1 MRHRYSDHRPTT
13 SPGLTLIVRLVQVL
27 VGLFFIFSGCT
38 KGIDPMGTGLK
49 IMEYLGLAGQSI
61 DLSLATYLAV
71 GLNVLEAL
79 LGTLLLLGIGRRWVS
94 IATLVLMVPMT
105 CLTLY
110 IYIANP
116 VADCGCFGDALKI
129 SNGATFWKNV
139 VLLLLLTLLV
149 RHRDALYALR
159 SMSAQVVTGATM
171 ALVLLSFNIYPLLY
185 LPTID
190 FRPYKVGTPIS
201 HFYEQPADD
210 GMRYIYER
218 GGEERT
224 LTTDELAT
232 IDSTWTYVRY
242 EELAAKPAHERESE
256 ADLILLDA
264 QGEEVGHH
272 LAATDAQALLYI
284 TYDIDRMSEEQL
296 RLGLELQERAHH
308 PVTLVITTPIDRLLE
323 SHPRIDLIRRYG
335 RVLFMDLK
343 MAQTLIRSNPGLV
356 VIHDGVLSDK
366 LSYVSLRFAVQDRHF
381 LAHLFRHPQLTSI
394 LTE

>member
-1 MRHRYSDHRPTT
+1 MRHRYSDHRPAT

-49 IMEYLGLAGQSI
+49 IMEYLGLWGMSV

-79 LGTLLLLGIGRRWVS
+79 LGTFLLLGIGRRWTP
-94 IATLVLMVPMT
+94 IATLILMVPMT

-129 SNGATFWKNV
+129 SNEATFWKNV
-139 VLLLLLTLLV
+139 VLLLLLILLV
-149 RHRDALYALR
+149 RHRNALYALR
-159 SMSAQVVTGATM
+159 SQRAQVITGVVMVTI
-171 ALVLLSFNIYPLLY
+171 LISFNIYPLLY

-201 HFYEQPADD
+201 HFYDRPADD

-218 GGEERT
+218 GGEERA

-232 IDSTWTYVRY
+232 VDSTWTYVRY

-264 QGEEVGHH
+264 QGEEVGHRF
-272 LAATDAQALLYI
+272 AAIDAQALLY
-284 TYDIDRMSEEQL
+284 DIDRLSEEQL
-296 RLGLELQERAHH
+296 YLGLELQQRAHH
-308 PVTLVITTPIDRLLE
+308 PVTLVVTSPLDRLE
-323 SHPRIDLIRRYG
+323 NHPRIDLIRRYG
-335 RVLFMDLK
+335 RILFMDQK

-381 LAHLFRHPQLTSI
+381 IAHLFRHPQLTSI

>member
-1 MRHRYSDHRPTT
+1 MRHRYSDHRPAT

-61 DLSLATYLAV
+61 DLSFATYLAV

-159 SMSAQVVTGATM
+159 SLRAQVITGATM

-201 HFYEQPADD
+201 HFYDRPADD

-218 GGEERT
+218 GGEERA

-242 EELAAKPAHERESE
+242 EEIAAKPAHERESV
-256 ADLILLDA
+256 ADLTLLDA

-308 PVTLVITTPIDRLLE
+308 PVTLVITTPIDRLE

>member
-1 MRHRYSDHRPTT
+1 MRHRYSDHRPAT
-13 SPGLTLIVRLVQVL
+13 SPGLTLFVRLVQVV

-49 IMEYLGLAGQSI
+49 IMEYLGLWGMSV

-79 LGTLLLLGIGRRWVS
+79 LGTFLLLGIGRRWTP
-94 IATLVLMVPMT
+94 IATLILMVPMT

-139 VLLLLLTLLV
+139 VLLLLLILLV

-159 SMSAQVVTGATM
+159 SQRTQVITGAAL
-171 ALVLLSFNIYPLLY
+171 ALVLIVFNIYPLLY

-201 HFYEQPADD
+201 HFYDRPADD
-210 GMRYIYER
+210 SMRYIYER
-218 GGEERT
+218 GGKERA

-232 IDSTWTYVRY
+232 VDSTWTYVRY
-242 EELAAKPAHERESE
+242 EELAAKPAHGRESE

-264 QGEEVGHH
+264 QGEEVGHR

-284 TYDIDRMSEEQL
+284 TYDIDRLSEEQL
-296 RLGLELQERAHH
+296 HLGLELQQRTHH
-308 PVTLVITTPIDRLLE
+308 PVTLVVTSPLDRLKN
-323 SHPRIDLIRRYG
+323 HPRIDLIRRYG
-335 RVLFMDLK
+335 RVLFMDPK

-381 LAHLFRHPQLTSI
+381 IAHLFRHPQLTSI

>member
-1 MRHRYSDHRPTT
+1 MRHRYSDHRPAT

-79 LGTLLLLGIGRRWVS
+79 LGTFLLLGIGRRWTP
-94 IATLVLMVPMT
+94 ITTLILMVPMT

-139 VLLLLLTLLV
+139 ALLLLLILLV
-149 RHRDALYALR
+149 RHRDALYPLGSQR
-159 SMSAQVVTGATM
+159 KQTVTGAAL
-171 ALVLLSFNIYPLLY
+171 ALVLIVFNIYPLLY

-201 HFYEQPADD
+201 HFYDRPADD

-218 GGEERT
+218 GGEERA
-224 LTTDELAT
+224 LTTEELET
-232 IDSTWTYVRY
+232 VDSTWTYVRY
-242 EELAAKPAHERESE
+242 EELAAKPAHERESK

-264 QGEEVGHH
+264 QGEEVGHR
-272 LAATDAQALLYI
+272 LAASDAQALLYI
-284 TYDIDRMSEEQL
+284 TYDIDRLSEEQL
-296 RLGLELQERAHH
+296 HLGLELQQRTHH
-308 PVTLVITTPIDRLLE
+308 PVTLVVTSPLDRLE

-381 LAHLFRHPQLTSI
+381 IAHLFRHPQLTSI

>member
-1 MRHRYSDHRPTT
+1 MRHRYSDHRPAT

-27 VGLFFIFSGCT
+27 VGLFFIFAGCT

-49 IMEYLGLAGQSI
+49 IMEYLGLAGQTI
-61 DLSLATYLAV
+61 DLPLATYLAV

-110 IYIANP
+110 IYVAHP

-159 SMSAQVVTGATM
+159 SMSAQVITGATM

-201 HFYEQPADD
+201 HFYDLPADD

-242 EELAAKPAHERESE
+242 EELAAKPAHERESV

-264 QGEEVGHH
+264 QGAEVGHH
-272 LAATDAQALLYI
+272 LAAPDAQALLYI

-308 PVTLVITTPIDRLLE
+308 PVTLVITTPIDRLK

-366 LSYVSLRFAVQDRHF
+366 LSYVSLRFAVQDRRF

>member
-1 MRHRYSDHRPTT
+1 MRHRYSDHRHAT

-27 VGLFFIFSGCT
+27 LGLFFIFSGCT

-49 IMEYLGLAGQSI
+49 IMEYLGLWGMTV

-79 LGTLLLLGIGRRWVS
+79 LGTFLLLGIGRRWTP
-94 IATLVLMVPMT
+94 IATLILMVPMT

-139 VLLLLLTLLV
+139 VLLLLLILLV
-149 RHRDALYALR
+149 RHRDALYPLGSQR
-159 SMSAQVVTGATM
+159 KQTVTGSAL
-171 ALVLLSFNIYPLLY
+171 ALVLIVFNIYPLLY

-201 HFYEQPADD
+201 HFYDRPADD

-218 GGEERT
+218 GGEERA

-232 IDSTWTYVRY
+232 VDSTWTYVRY
-242 EELAAKPAHERESE
+242 EEIAATPAHKRESE
-256 ADLILLDA
+256 ADLILLDSR
-264 QGEEVGHH
+264 GEEVGHQ
-272 LAATDAQALLYI
+272 LAETDAQALLYI
-284 TYDIDRMSEEQL
+284 TYDIDQMSEEQL
-296 RLGLELQERAHH
+296 RLGLELQQRAHH
-308 PVTLVITTPIDRLLE
+308 PVTLVVTSPLDRLE

-335 RVLFMDLK
+335 QVLFMDLK

-381 LAHLFRHPQLTSI
+381 IAHLFRHPQLTSI

>member
-27 VGLFFIFSGCT
+27 LGLFFIFSGCT

-49 IMEYLGLAGQSI
+49 IMEYLGLWGMTV

-79 LGTLLLLGIGRRWVS
+79 LGTFLLLGIGRRWTP
-94 IATLVLMVPMT
+94 ITTLILMVPMT

-139 VLLLLLTLLV
+139 VLLLLLILLV
-149 RHRDALYALR
+149 RHRDALYPLGSQR
-159 SMSAQVVTGATM
+159 KQTVTGAAL
-171 ALVLLSFNIYPLLY
+171 ALVLIVFNIYPLLY

-201 HFYEQPADD
+201 HFYDRPADD

-218 GGEERT
+218 GVEERA

-232 IDSTWTYVRY
+232 VDSTWTYVRY
-242 EELAAKPAHERESE
+242 EEIAATPAHKRESE
-256 ADLILLDA
+256 ADLILLDSR
-264 QGEEVGHH
+264 GEEVGHQ
-272 LAATDAQALLYI
+272 LAETDAQALLYI
-284 TYDIDRMSEEQL
+284 TYDIVRLSEEQL
-296 RLGLELQERAHH
+296 RLGLELQQRAHH
-308 PVTLVITTPIDRLLE
+308 PVTLVVTSPLDRLE

-335 RVLFMDLK
+335 TVLFMDLK

-381 LAHLFRHPQLTSI
+381 IAHLFRHPQLTSI

>member
-1 MRHRYSDHRPTT
+1 
-13 SPGLTLIVRLVQVL
+13 
-27 VGLFFIFSGCT
+27 
-38 KGIDPMGTGLK
+38 
-49 IMEYLGLAGQSI
+49 
-61 DLSLATYLAV
+61 
-71 GLNVLEAL
+71 
-79 LGTLLLLGIGRRWVS
+79 
-94 IATLVLMVPMT
+94 MV
-105 CLTLY
+105 
-110 IYIANP
+110 
-116 VADCGCFGDALKI
+116 
-129 SNGATFWKNV
+129 
-139 VLLLLLTLLV
+139 
-149 RHRDALYALR
+149 
-159 SMSAQVVTGATM
+159 
-171 ALVLLSFNIYPLLY
+171 LVLLSFNIYPLLY

-201 HFYEQPADD
+201 RFYDRPADD

-224 LTTDELAT
+224 LTSDELAT

-264 QGEEVGHH
+264 QGKEVGHH
-272 LAATDAQALLYI
+272 LAAPDAQALLYI
-284 TYDIDRMSEEQL
+284 TYDIDQMSEEQL
-296 RLGLELQERAHH
+296 RLGLELQERTHH
-308 PVTLVITTPIDRLLE
+308 PVTLVITTPIDRLE

>member
-1 MRHRYSDHRPTT
+1 
-13 SPGLTLIVRLVQVL
+13 
-27 VGLFFIFSGCT
+27 
-38 KGIDPMGTGLK
+38 
-49 IMEYLGLAGQSI
+49 
-61 DLSLATYLAV
+61 
-71 GLNVLEAL
+71 
-79 LGTLLLLGIGRRWVS
+79 
-94 IATLVLMVPMT
+94 
-105 CLTLY
+105 
-110 IYIANP
+110 
-116 VADCGCFGDALKI
+116 
-129 SNGATFWKNV
+129 
-139 VLLLLLTLLV
+139 
-149 RHRDALYALR
+149 
-159 SMSAQVVTGATM
+159 M

-201 HFYEQPADD
+201 HFYDRPADD

-308 PVTLVITTPIDRLLE
+308 PVTLVITTPIDRLK
-323 SHPRIDLIRRYG
+323 SHPRIDLIHRYG

-394 LTE
+394 LT

>member
-94 IATLVLMVPMT
+94 IVTLVLMVPMT

-110 IYIANP
+110 IYIASP

-159 SMSAQVVTGATM
+159 SLRAQVVTGATM

-201 HFYEQPADD
+201 RFYERPADD

-264 QGEEVGHH
+264 QGKEVGHH
-272 LAATDAQALLYI
+272 LAAPDAQALLYI

-296 RLGLELQERAHH
+296 RLGLELQERTHH
-308 PVTLVITTPIDRLLE
+308 PVTLVITTPIDRLE
-323 SHPRIDLIRRYG
+323 SHPRIDLIHRYG

-343 MAQTLIRSNPGLV
+343 MVQTLIRSNPGLV

>member
-13 SPGLTLIVRLVQVL
+13 SPGLTLLVRLVQVL

-49 IMEYLGLAGQSI
+49 IMEYLGLWGMTI

-79 LGTLLLLGIGRRWVS
+79 LGTFLLLGIGRRWTPV
-94 IATLVLMVPMT
+94 ATLILMVPMT

-110 IYIANP
+110 IYIASP

-129 SNGATFWKNV
+129 SNEATFWKNV
-139 VLLLLLTLLV
+139 VLLLLLILLV
-149 RHRDALYALR
+149 RHRDALYPLGSQR
-159 SMSAQVVTGATM
+159 KQVVTGVMM
-171 ALVLLSFNIYPLLY
+171 ALVLIVFNVYPILY

-201 HFYEQPADD
+201 HFYDLPADD

-218 GGEERT
+218 GGEERA
-224 LTTDELAT
+224 LTTEELAT
-232 IDSTWTYVRY
+232 VDSTWTYVRY
-242 EELAAKPAHERESE
+242 EELAAKPALERESE

-264 QGEEVGHH
+264 QGEEVGHRF
-272 LAATDAQALLYI
+272 AATDAQALLYI
-284 TYDIDRMSEEQL
+284 TYDIDRLSEEQL
-296 RLGLELQERAHH
+296 RLGLELQQRAHH
-308 PVTLVITTPIDRLLE
+308 PVTLVVTSPLDRLE
-323 SHPRIDLIRRYG
+323 NHPRIDLIRRYG
-335 RVLFMDLK
+335 RILFMDLK
-343 MAQTLIRSNPGLV
+343 MAQTLIRNNPGLV

-381 LAHLFRHPQLTSI
+381 IAHLFRHPQLTSI

>member
-13 SPGLTLIVRLVQVL
+13 SPGLALVVRLVQVL
-27 VGLFFIFSGCT
+27 LGLFFIFSGCT

-49 IMEYLGLAGQSI
+49 IMEYLGLWGMTV

-79 LGTLLLLGIGRRWVS
+79 LGTFLLLGIGRRWTP
-94 IATLVLMVPMT
+94 IATLILMVPMT

-110 IYIANP
+110 IYVASP

-139 VLLLLLTLLV
+139 VLLLLLILLV
-149 RHRDALYALR
+149 RHRDALYPLGNQR
-159 SMSAQVVTGATM
+159 TQTITGATM
-171 ALVLLSFNIYPLLY
+171 ALVLIVFNIYPLLY

-201 HFYEQPADD
+201 YYYDSPADD

-218 GGEERT
+218 DGEERA
-224 LTTDELAT
+224 LTTDELET
-232 IDSTWTYVRY
+232 VDSTWTYVRY
-242 EELAAKPAHERESE
+242 EELAATPAHKRESE

-272 LAATDAQALLYI
+272 LAAPGAQALLYI

-296 RLGLELQERAHH
+296 RLGLELQQRAHH
-308 PVTLVITTPIDRLLE
+308 PVTLVVTSPLDRLE

-335 RVLFMDLK
+335 QVLFMDLK

-381 LAHLFRHPQLTSI
+381 ITHLFRHPQLTSI

>member
-1 MRHRYSDHRPTT
+1 MRHRYSDHRPAT
-13 SPGLTLIVRLVQVL
+13 SPGLTLIVRLVQVV

-49 IMEYLGLAGQSI
+49 IMEYLGLWGMSV

-79 LGTLLLLGIGRRWVS
+79 LGTFLLLGIGRRWTP
-94 IATLVLMVPMT
+94 IATLILMVPMT

-139 VLLLLLTLLV
+139 VLLLLLILLV
-149 RHRDALYALR
+149 HHRDALYALR
-159 SMSAQVVTGATM
+159 SQSAQVITGAAL
-171 ALVLLSFNIYPLLY
+171 ALVLIVFNIYPLLY

-201 HFYEQPADD
+201 HFYDLPADD

-218 GGEERT
+218 GGEERA

-232 IDSTWTYVRY
+232 VDSTWTYVRY
-242 EELAAKPAHERESE
+242 EELAAKPAHKRESE
-256 ADLILLDA
+256 ADLILLDSR
-264 QGEEVGHH
+264 GEEVGHQ
-272 LAATDAQALLYI
+272 LAETDVQALLYI
-284 TYDIDRMSEEQL
+284 TYDIDRLSEEQL
-296 RLGLELQERAHH
+296 RLGLELQQRAHH
-308 PVTLVITTPIDRLLE
+308 PVTLVVTSPLDRLE
-323 SHPRIDLIRRYG
+323 NHPRIDLIRRYG

-381 LAHLFRHPQLTSI
+381 IAHLFRHPQLTSI

>member
-1 MRHRYSDHRPTT
+1 MRHRYSDHRPAT
-13 SPGLTLIVRLVQVL
+13 SPGLTLLVRLVQVL

-79 LGTLLLLGIGRRWVS
+79 LGTFLLLGIGRRWTP
-94 IATLVLMVPMT
+94 IATLILMVPMT

-139 VLLLLLTLLV
+139 VLLLLLILLV

-159 SMSAQVVTGATM
+159 SQRAQVITGAAL
-171 ALVLLSFNIYPLLY
+171 ALVLIVFNIYPLLY

-201 HFYEQPADD
+201 HFYDLPADD

-218 GGEERT
+218 GGEERS
-224 LTTDELAT
+224 LTTEELST
-232 IDSTWTYVRY
+232 VDSTWTYVRY

-256 ADLILLDA
+256 ADLILLDV
-264 QGEEVGHH
+264 QGEEVGHRF
-272 LAATDAQALLYI
+272 AATDAQALLYI
-284 TYDIDRMSEEQL
+284 TYDIDRLSEEQL
-296 RLGLELQERAHH
+296 LLGLELQQRAHH
-308 PVTLVITTPIDRLLE
+308 PVTLVVTSPLDRLE
-323 SHPRIDLIRRYG
+323 NHPRIDLIHRYG

-381 LAHLFRHPQLTSI
+381 IAHLFRHPQLTSI

>member
-1 MRHRYSDHRPTT
+1 MRHRYSDHRPAT
-13 SPGLTLIVRLVQVL
+13 SPGLTLIVRLVQVV

-79 LGTLLLLGIGRRWVS
+79 LGTFLLLGIGRRWTP
-94 IATLVLMVPMT
+94 IATLILMVPMT

-110 IYIANP
+110 IYVANP

-139 VLLLLLTLLV
+139 VLLLLLILLV

-159 SMSAQVVTGATM
+159 SQRAQVITGAAL
-171 ALVLLSFNIYPLLY
+171 ALVLIVFNIYPLLY

-201 HFYEQPADD
+201 HFYDRPADD
-210 GMRYIYER
+210 GTRYIYER
-218 GGEERT
+218 GGEERA
-224 LTTDELAT
+224 LTTEELAT
-232 IDSTWTYVRY
+232 VDSTWTYVRY

-264 QGEEVGHH
+264 QGEEVGHRF
-272 LAATDAQALLYI
+272 AATDAQALLYI
-284 TYDIDRMSEEQL
+284 TYDIDRLSEEQL
-296 RLGLELQERAHH
+296 LLGLELQQRAHH
-308 PVTLVITTPIDRLLE
+308 PVTLVVTSPLDRLE
-323 SHPRIDLIRRYG
+323 NHPRIDLIRRYG

-381 LAHLFRHPQLTSI
+381 ITHLFRHPQLTSI

>member
-1 MRHRYSDHRPTT
+1 MRHRYSDHRPAT

-79 LGTLLLLGIGRRWVS
+79 LGTFLLLGIGRRWTP
-94 IATLVLMVPMT
+94 IATLILMVPMT

-139 VLLLLLTLLV
+139 VLLLLLILLV

-159 SMSAQVVTGATM
+159 SQRAQVITGAAL
-171 ALVLLSFNIYPLLY
+171 ALVLIVFNIYPLLY

-201 HFYEQPADD
+201 HFYDLPADD

-218 GGEERT
+218 GGEERS
-224 LTTDELAT
+224 LTTEELST
-232 IDSTWTYVRY
+232 VDSTWTYVRY

-256 ADLILLDA
+256 ADLILLDV
-264 QGEEVGHH
+264 QGEEVGHRF
-272 LAATDAQALLYI
+272 AATDAQALLYI
-284 TYDIDRMSEEQL
+284 PYDIDRLSEEQL
-296 RLGLELQERAHH
+296 LLGLELQQRAHH
-308 PVTLVITTPIDRLLE
+308 PVTLVVTSPLDRLE
-323 SHPRIDLIRRYG
+323 NHPRIDLIRRYG

-381 LAHLFRHPQLTSI
+381 IAHLFRHPQLTSI

>member
-1 MRHRYSDHRPTT
+1 MRHRYSDHRPAT
-13 SPGLTLIVRLVQVL
+13 SPGLTLLVRLVQVL

-49 IMEYLGLAGQSI
+49 IMEYLGLWGMSV

-79 LGTLLLLGIGRRWVS
+79 LGTFLLLGIGRRWTP
-94 IATLVLMVPMT
+94 IATLILMVPMT

-139 VLLLLLTLLV
+139 VLLLLLILLV
-149 RHRDALYALR
+149 HHRDALYALR
-159 SMSAQVVTGATM
+159 SQSAQVITGAAL
-171 ALVLLSFNIYPLLY
+171 ALVLIVFNIYPLLY

-201 HFYEQPADD
+201 HFYDLPADD

-218 GGEERT
+218 GGEERA

-232 IDSTWTYVRY
+232 VDSTWTYVRY
-242 EELAAKPAHERESE
+242 EELAAKPAHKRESE
-256 ADLILLDA
+256 ADLILLDSR
-264 QGEEVGHH
+264 GEEVGHQ
-272 LAATDAQALLYI
+272 LAETDVQALLYI
-284 TYDIDRMSEEQL
+284 TYDIDRLSEEQL
-296 RLGLELQERAHH
+296 RLGLELQQRAHH
-308 PVTLVITTPIDRLLE
+308 PVTLVVTSPLDRLE
-323 SHPRIDLIRRYG
+323 NHPRIDLIRRYG

-381 LAHLFRHPQLTSI
+381 IAHLFRHPQLTSI

>member
-27 VGLFFIFSGCT
+27 LGLFFIFSGCT

-49 IMEYLGLAGQSI
+49 IMEYLGLWGMTV
-61 DLSLATYLAV
+61 DLSLATYFAV

-79 LGTLLLLGIGRRWVS
+79 LGTFLLLGIGRRWTP

-110 IYIANP
+110 IYVASP

-129 SNGATFWKNV
+129 SNGATFLKNV
-139 VLLLLLTLLV
+139 VLLLLLILLV
-149 RHRDALYALR
+149 RHRDALYPLGSQR
-159 SMSAQVVTGATM
+159 RQVVTGVTM

-201 HFYEQPADD
+201 YFYDRPADD

-218 GGEERT
+218 DGEERT
-224 LTTDELAT
+224 LTTEELAT
-232 IDSTWTYVRY
+232 VDSTWTYVRY

-264 QGEEVGHH
+264 QGEEVGHRF
-272 LAATDAQALLYI
+272 AATDAQALLYI
-284 TYDIDRMSEEQL
+284 TYDIDRLSEEQL
-296 RLGLELQERAHH
+296 RLGLELQQRAHH
-308 PVTLVITTPIDRLLE
+308 PVTLVVTSPLDRLE
-323 SHPRIDLIRRYG
+323 NHPRIDRIRRYG
-335 RVLFMDLK
+335 RILFMDQK

-381 LAHLFRHPQLTSI
+381 LSHLFRHPQLTSI

>member
-1 MRHRYSDHRPTT
+1 MRHRYSDHRPAT
-13 SPGLTLIVRLVQVL
+13 SPGLTLVVRLVQVL

-49 IMEYLGLAGQSI
+49 IMEYLGLWGMTV

-79 LGTLLLLGIGRRWVS
+79 LGTFLLLGIGRRWTPV
-94 IATLVLMVPMT
+94 ATLILMVPMT

-110 IYIANP
+110 IYVANP

-139 VLLLLLTLLV
+139 VLLLLLILLV
-149 RHRDALYALR
+149 RHRDALYPLGSQR
-159 SMSAQVVTGATM
+159 RQVVTGVTM

-185 LPTID
+185 LPTVD

-201 HFYEQPADD
+201 YFYDSPADD

-218 GGEERT
+218 DGEERA
-224 LTTDELAT
+224 LTTEELAT
-232 IDSTWTYVRY
+232 VDSTWTYVRY

-256 ADLILLDA
+256 ADLILLDS
-264 QGEEVGHH
+264 QGEEVGHQF
-272 LAATDAQALLYI
+272 AAPDAQALLYI
-284 TYDIDRMSEEQL
+284 THDIDRMSEEQL
-296 RLGLELQERAHH
+296 RLGLELQQRAHH
-308 PVTLVITTPIDRLLE
+308 PVTLVITTPLDRLE
-323 SHPRIDLIRRYG
+323 NHPRIDLIRRYG
-335 RVLFMDLK
+335 QVLFMDLK

-366 LSYVSLRFAVQDRHF
+366 LSYVSLRFAVHDRYF
-381 LAHLFRHPQLTSI
+381 ITHLFRHPQLTSI

>member
-1 MRHRYSDHRPTT
+1 MRHRYSDHRPAT
-13 SPGLTLIVRLVQVL
+13 SPGLTLLVRLVQVL

-79 LGTLLLLGIGRRWVS
+79 LGTFLLLGIGRRWTP
-94 IATLVLMVPMT
+94 IATLILMVPMT

-139 VLLLLLTLLV
+139 VLLLLLILLV

-159 SMSAQVVTGATM
+159 SQRAQVITGAAL
-171 ALVLLSFNIYPLLY
+171 ALVLIVFNIYPLLY

-201 HFYEQPADD
+201 HFYDLPADD

-218 GGEERT
+218 GGEERS
-224 LTTDELAT
+224 LTTEELST
-232 IDSTWTYVRY
+232 VDSTWTYVRY

-256 ADLILLDA
+256 ADLILLDV
-264 QGEEVGHH
+264 QGEEVGHRF
-272 LAATDAQALLYI
+272 AATDAQALLYI
-284 TYDIDRMSEEQL
+284 TYDIDRLSEEQL
-296 RLGLELQERAHH
+296 LLGLELQQRAHH
-308 PVTLVITTPIDRLLE
+308 PVTLVVTSPLDRLE
-323 SHPRIDLIRRYG
+323 NHPRIDLIRRYG

-381 LAHLFRHPQLTSI
+381 IAHLFRHPQLTSI

>member
-1 MRHRYSDHRPTT
+1 MRHRYSDHRPAT

-49 IMEYLGLAGQSI
+49 VMEYLGLAGQSI

-79 LGTLLLLGIGRRWVS
+79 LGTFLLLGIGRRWTP
-94 IATLVLMVPMT
+94 IATLILMVPMT

-139 VLLLLLTLLV
+139 VLLLLLILLV
-149 RHRDALYALR
+149 RHRNALYALR
-159 SMSAQVVTGATM
+159 SQRAQVITGAAL
-171 ALVLLSFNIYPLLY
+171 ALVLIVFNIYPLLY

-201 HFYEQPADD
+201 HFYDRPADD
-210 GMRYIYER
+210 SMRYIYER
-218 GGEERT
+218 GGKERA

-232 IDSTWTYVRY
+232 VDSTWTYVRY
-242 EELAAKPAHERESE
+242 EELAAKPAHGRESE

-264 QGEEVGHH
+264 QGEEVGHR

-284 TYDIDRMSEEQL
+284 TYDIDRLSEEQL
-296 RLGLELQERAHH
+296 HLGLELQQRAHH
-308 PVTLVITTPIDRLLE
+308 PVTLVVTSPLDRLE

-335 RVLFMDLK
+335 RILFMDLK

-381 LAHLFRHPQLTSI
+381 IAHLFRHPQLTSI

>member
-94 IATLVLMVPMT
+94 IVTLVLMVPMT

-110 IYIANP
+110 IYIASP
-116 VADCGCFGDALKI
+116 VADCGRSGDALKI

-159 SMSAQVVTGATM
+159 SLRAQVVTGATM

-201 HFYEQPADD
+201 RFYERPADD

-264 QGEEVGHH
+264 QGKEVGHH
-272 LAATDAQALLYI
+272 LAAPDAQALLYI

-296 RLGLELQERAHH
+296 RLGLELQERTHH
-308 PVTLVITTPIDRLLE
+308 PVTLVITTPIDRLE
-323 SHPRIDLIRRYG
+323 SHPRIDLIHRYG

-343 MAQTLIRSNPGLV
+343 MVQTLIRSNPGLV

-381 LAHLFRHPQLTSI
+381 LSHLFRHPQLTSI

>member
-13 SPGLTLIVRLVQVL
+13 SPGLTLLVRLVQVL

-49 IMEYLGLAGQSI
+49 IMEYLGLWGMTI

-79 LGTLLLLGIGRRWVS
+79 LGTFLLLGIGRRWTPV
-94 IATLVLMVPMT
+94 ATLILMVPMT

-110 IYIANP
+110 IYIASP

-129 SNGATFWKNV
+129 SNEATFWKNV
-139 VLLLLLTLLV
+139 VLLLLLILLV
-149 RHRDALYALR
+149 RHRDALYPLGSQR
-159 SMSAQVVTGATM
+159 KQVVTGVMM
-171 ALVLLSFNIYPLLY
+171 ALVLIVFNVYPILY

-201 HFYEQPADD
+201 HFYDLPADD

-218 GGEERT
+218 GGEERA
-224 LTTDELAT
+224 LTTEELAT
-232 IDSTWTYVRY
+232 VDSTWTYVRY
-242 EELAAKPAHERESE
+242 EELAAKPALERESE

-264 QGEEVGHH
+264 QGEEVGHRF
-272 LAATDAQALLYI
+272 AATDAQALLYI
-284 TYDIDRMSEEQL
+284 TYDIDRLSEEQL
-296 RLGLELQERAHH
+296 RLGLELQQRAHH
-308 PVTLVITTPIDRLLE
+308 PVTLVVTSPLDRLE
-323 SHPRIDLIRRYG
+323 NHPRIDLIRRYG
-335 RVLFMDLK
+335 RILFMDLK

-381 LAHLFRHPQLTSI
+381 IAHLFRHPQLTSI

>member
-94 IATLVLMVPMT
+94 IVTLVLMVPMT

-110 IYIANP
+110 IYIAHP

-159 SMSAQVVTGATM
+159 SLRAQVVTGATM

-201 HFYEQPADD
+201 HFYERSADD

-264 QGEEVGHH
+264 QGKEVGHH
-272 LAATDAQALLYI
+272 LAAPDAQALLYI
-284 TYDIDRMSEEQL
+284 TYDIDQMSEEQL
-296 RLGLELQERAHH
+296 RLGLELQERTHH
-308 PVTLVITTPIDRLLE
+308 PVTLVITTPIDRLE
-323 SHPRIDLIRRYG
+323 SHPRIDLIHRYG

-343 MAQTLIRSNPGLV
+343 MVQTLIRSNPGLV

-366 LSYVSLRFAVQDRHF
+366 LSYVSLRFAVQDRRF

>member
-1 MRHRYSDHRPTT
+1 MRHRYSDHRPAT

-61 DLSLATYLAV
+61 DLSLATYLAL
-71 GLNVLEAL
+71 GLNVIEAL
-79 LGTLLLLGIGRRWVS
+79 LGTFLLLGIGRRWTP
-94 IATLVLMVPMT
+94 IATLILMVPMT

-129 SNGATFWKNV
+129 NNGATFWKNV
-139 VLLLLLTLLV
+139 VLLLLLILLV

-159 SMSAQVVTGATM
+159 SQRAQVITGATL
-171 ALVLLSFNIYPLLY
+171 ALVLIVFNIYPLLY

-201 HFYEQPADD
+201 HFYDLPADD

-218 GGEERT
+218 DGEERS
-224 LTTDELAT
+224 LTTEELAT

-242 EELAAKPAHERESE
+242 EELADKPAHERESE

-264 QGEEVGHH
+264 QGEEVGHRF
-272 LAATDAQALLYI
+272 AATDAQALLYI
-284 TYDIDRMSEEQL
+284 TYDIDRLSEEQL
-296 RLGLELQERAHH
+296 RLGLELQQRAHH
-308 PVTLVITTPIDRLLE
+308 PVTLVVTSPLDRLE
-323 SHPRIDLIRRYG
+323 NHPRIDLIRRYG

-381 LAHLFRHPQLTSI
+381 LSHVFRHPQLTSI

>member
-1 MRHRYSDHRPTT
+1 MRHRYSDHRPAT
-13 SPGLTLIVRLVQVL
+13 SPGLTLLVRLVQVL

-61 DLSLATYLAV
+61 DLLLATYLAV

-79 LGTLLLLGIGRRWVS
+79 LGTFLLLGIGRRWTP
-94 IATLVLMVPMT
+94 IATLILMVPMT

-139 VLLLLLTLLV
+139 VLLLLLILLV

-159 SMSAQVVTGATM
+159 SQRAQVITGAAL
-171 ALVLLSFNIYPLLY
+171 ALVLIVFNIYPLLY

-201 HFYEQPADD
+201 HFYDLPADD

-218 GGEERT
+218 GGEERA
-224 LTTDELAT
+224 LTTEELAT
-232 IDSTWTYVRY
+232 VDSTWTYVRY
-242 EELAAKPAHERESE
+242 EELAAKTAHERESE

-264 QGEEVGHH
+264 QGEEVGHRF
-272 LAATDAQALLYI
+272 AATDAQALLYI
-284 TYDIDRMSEEQL
+284 TYDIDRLSEEQL
-296 RLGLELQERAHH
+296 RLGLELQQRAHH
-308 PVTLVITTPIDRLLE
+308 PVTLVVTSPLDRLE
-323 SHPRIDLIRRYG
+323 NHPRIDLIRRYG

-381 LAHLFRHPQLTSI
+381 LSHLFRHPQITSI

>member
-1 MRHRYSDHRPTT
+1 MRHRYSDHRPAT

-49 IMEYLGLAGQSI
+49 IMEYLGLWGMSV

-79 LGTLLLLGIGRRWVS
+79 LGTFLLLGIGRRWTP
-94 IATLVLMVPMT
+94 IATLILMVPMT

-139 VLLLLLTLLV
+139 VLLLLLILLV
-149 RHRDALYALR
+149 HHRDALYALR
-159 SMSAQVVTGATM
+159 SQSAQVITGAAL
-171 ALVLLSFNIYPLLY
+171 ALVLIVFNIYPLLY

-201 HFYEQPADD
+201 HFYDLPADD

-218 GGEERT
+218 GGEERA

-232 IDSTWTYVRY
+232 VDSTWTYVRY
-242 EELAAKPAHERESE
+242 EELAAKPAHKRESE
-256 ADLILLDA
+256 ADLILLDSR
-264 QGEEVGHH
+264 GEEVGHQ
-272 LAATDAQALLYI
+272 LAETDVQALLYI
-284 TYDIDRMSEEQL
+284 TYDIDRLSEEQL
-296 RLGLELQERAHH
+296 RLGLELQQRAHH
-308 PVTLVITTPIDRLLE
+308 PVTLVVTSPLDRLE
-323 SHPRIDLIRRYG
+323 NHPRIDLIRRYG

-381 LAHLFRHPQLTSI
+381 IAHLFRHPQLTSI

>member
-1 MRHRYSDHRPTT
+1 MRHRYSDHRPAT
-13 SPGLTLIVRLVQVL
+13 SPGLTLIVRLVQVV

-79 LGTLLLLGIGRRWVS
+79 LGTFLLLGIGRRWTP
-94 IATLVLMVPMT
+94 IATLILMVPMT

-139 VLLLLLTLLV
+139 VLLLLLILLV
-149 RHRDALYALR
+149 RHRNALYALR
-159 SMSAQVVTGATM
+159 SQGTQVITGAAL
-171 ALVLLSFNIYPLLY
+171 ALVLIVFNIYPLLY

-201 HFYEQPADD
+201 HFYDLPADD

-218 GGEERT
+218 GGEERA

-232 IDSTWTYVRY
+232 VDSTWTYVRY

-264 QGEEVGHH
+264 QGEEVGHR

-284 TYDIDRMSEEQL
+284 TYDIDRLSEEQL
-296 RLGLELQERAHH
+296 RLGLELQQRAHH
-308 PVTLVITTPIDRLLE
+308 PVTLVVTSPLDRLE
-323 SHPRIDLIRRYG
+323 NHPRIDLIRRYG

-381 LAHLFRHPQLTSI
+381 LSHLFRHPQLTSI

>member
-1 MRHRYSDHRPTT
+1 MRHRYFDHRPAT

-49 IMEYLGLAGQSI
+49 IMEYLGLAGQSV

-79 LGTLLLLGIGRRWVS
+79 LGTFLLLGIGRRWTP
-94 IATLVLMVPMT
+94 IATLILMVPMT

-116 VADCGCFGDALKI
+116 VTDCGCFGDALKI

-139 VLLLLLTLLV
+139 VLLLLLILLV

-159 SMSAQVVTGATM
+159 SQRTQVITGAAL
-171 ALVLLSFNIYPLLY
+171 ALVLIVFNIYPLLY

-201 HFYEQPADD
+201 HFYDLPADD

-218 GGEERT
+218 GGEERA
-224 LTTDELAT
+224 LTTEELAT
-232 IDSTWTYVRY
+232 VDSTWTYVRY

-264 QGEEVGHH
+264 QGEEVGHRF
-272 LAATDAQALLYI
+272 AATDAQALLYI

-296 RLGLELQERAHH
+296 RLGLELQQRAHH
-308 PVTLVITTPIDRLLE
+308 PVTLVVTSPLDRLE
-323 SHPRIDLIRRYG
+323 NHPRIDLIRRYG
-335 RVLFMDLK
+335 RILFMDLK

-381 LAHLFRHPQLTSI
+381 LSHLFRHPQLTSI

>member
-1 MRHRYSDHRPTT
+1 MRHRYSDHRPAT
-13 SPGLTLIVRLVQVL
+13 SPGLTLLVRLVQVL

-49 IMEYLGLAGQSI
+49 IMEYLGLWGMTV

-79 LGTLLLLGIGRRWVS
+79 LGTFLLLGIGRRWTP
-94 IATLVLMVPMT
+94 IATLILMVPMT

-139 VLLLLLTLLV
+139 VLLLLLILLV
-149 RHRDALYALR
+149 RHRDALYPLGNQR
-159 SMSAQVVTGATM
+159 TQTITGATM
-171 ALVLLSFNIYPLLY
+171 ALVLIVFNIYPLLY

-201 HFYEQPADD
+201 YFYDSPADD

-218 GGEERT
+218 DGEERA
-224 LTTDELAT
+224 LTTDELET
-232 IDSTWTYVRY
+232 VDSTWTYVRY
-242 EELAAKPAHERESE
+242 QEIAAMPAHKRESE

-264 QGEEVGHH
+264 LDEEVGHQ
-272 LAATDAQALLYI
+272 LTAPDAQALLYI
-284 TYDIDRMSEEQL
+284 TYDIDRLSEEQL
-296 RLGLELQERAHH
+296 RLGLELQQRAHH
-308 PVTLVITTPIDRLLE
+308 PVTLVVTSPLDRLE

-335 RVLFMDLK
+335 QVLFMDLK

-381 LAHLFRHPQLTSI
+381 ITHLFRHPQLTSI

>member
-94 IATLVLMVPMT
+94 IVTLILMVPMT

-159 SMSAQVVTGATM
+159 SMSAQVITGATM

-190 FRPYKVGTPIS
+190 FRPYKIGTPIS
-201 HFYEQPADD
+201 RFYERPADD

-242 EELAAKPAHERESE
+242 EELAAKPAHARESE

-264 QGEEVGHH
+264 QGKEVGHH
-272 LAATDAQALLYI
+272 LAAPDAQALLYI
-284 TYDIDRMSEEQL
+284 TYDIDQMSEEQL

-308 PVTLVITTPIDRLLE
+308 PVTLVITTPIDRLE

-381 LAHLFRHPQLTSI
+381 LSHLFRHPQLTSI

>member
-1 MRHRYSDHRPTT
+1 MRHRYSDHRPAT
-13 SPGLTLIVRLVQVL
+13 SPGLTLLVRLVQAL

-49 IMEYLGLAGQSI
+49 IMEYLGLWGMTV

-79 LGTLLLLGIGRRWVS
+79 LGTFLLLGIGRRWTPV
-94 IATLVLMVPMT
+94 ATLVLMVPMT

-110 IYIANP
+110 IYVANP

-139 VLLLLLTLLV
+139 VLLLLLILLV
-149 RHRDALYALR
+149 RHRDALYPLGSQR
-159 SMSAQVVTGATM
+159 KQVVTGVTM

-201 HFYEQPADD
+201 HFYDRPADD

-218 GGEERT
+218 DGEERA

-232 IDSTWTYVRY
+232 VDSTWTYVRY
-242 EELAAKPAHERESE
+242 EEIAATPAHKRESE

-264 QGEEVGHH
+264 QGEEVGHR
-272 LAATDAQALLYI
+272 LAASDAQALLHI
-284 TYDIDRMSEEQL
+284 TYDIDRLSEEQL
-296 RLGLELQERAHH
+296 LLGLELQQRAHH
-308 PVTLVITTPIDRLLE
+308 PVTLVVTSPLDRLE
-323 SHPRIDLIRRYG
+323 NHPRIDLIRRYG

-381 LAHLFRHPQLTSI
+381 LSHLFRHPQLTSI
-394 LTE
+394 PTE